1 MKLHNLLYEKHQLMM
16 PAGDGGGG
24 GGGTEVPQPLII
36 TQKYSSRNAV
46 IVDLAMRLYM
56 NSVFDGPNA
65 KPSVQCAYDAIVR
78 AQDFVDAAGGMIND
92 IIDE

>member
-1 MKLHNLLYEKHQLMM
+1 MM

-24 GGGTEVPQPLII
+24 GGEVTIPQPLII
-36 TQKYSSRNAV
+36 AQKYASRNAV

-65 KPSVQCAYDAIVR
+65 KPATQCAYDAIVR
-78 AQDFVDAAGGMIND
+78 AQDFVNAAGGMIDD